1 MSQDPAPF
9 GNSFIDRFD
18 HTSLQENPAAWAH
31 SVERSMPAAL
41 MQTPPPTRDASSR
54 RKPQQPQIK
63 FATPSTAG
71 SRRKSGPS
79 ASWNRS
85 NTDHATLDVSPL
97 HFSPGFSPPE
107 SLPFGSTG
115 PATAPAQQHGNIFW
129 DPSATHDVDLS
140 FPSPTNNLFHQS
152 FYGTGDLGSMTQ
164 SSPLK
169 PRHSTVRPRQ
179 ARARIGGPL
188 DHSQRPQS
196 AQPHDTARSGADDAA
211 SFYDATSVD
220 PSMLWSGGF
229 DPMNQRES
237 LTISDYRPKNV
248 SQAGAPYKFHFD
260 ERKREKEDRQLRAS
274 LQKRAPSSSSSSDR
288 TLTLRRSLT
297 DSRACDSH
305 LTSRNS
311 STTSSSDLGDITN
324 NLQNVNVPRE
334 SSPLKRQ
341 KSSHQTPS
349 LVPAQTRKSVTL
361 TVDQKG
367 RAKTV
372 VRPIQGHNVAGGT
385 TGAKSPKENMTSF
398 NAASPPN
405 VRYSDS
411 VVATKPSESL
421 ESLSSSNAQEALR
434 QMKRERHL
442 RENRTSKHF

>member
-1 MSQDPAPF
+1 MSQDSAPF

-18 HTSLQENPAAWAH
+18 HTSLQENPAAW
-31 SVERSMPAAL
+31 VQPVDKSMPAAL
-41 MQTPPPTRDASSR
+41 MQTPPPTRDASAR

-63 FATPSTAG
+63 FATPSTTG

-85 NTDHATLDVSPL
+85 NADHATLDVSPL

-107 SLPFGSTG
+107 SLPFASTG
-115 PATAPAQQHGNIFW
+115 PATAPAQQHGRIFW
-129 DPSATHDVDLS
+129 DPSVTHDVDLS
-140 FPSPTNNLFHQS
+140 FPSPTNNLYHQS
-152 FYGTGDLGSMTQ
+152 FHGPGDLASLTQ

-169 PRHSTVRPRQ
+169 SRHSTVRPRQ
-179 ARARIGGPL
+179 ARARLGGPL
-188 DHSQRPQS
+188 DHSQRPLS
-196 AQPHDTARSGADDAA
+196 AQSSNVARSGKDDTA

-229 DPMNQRES
+229 DPLNQKES
-237 LTISDYRPKNV
+237 LTISDYKPKSV

-260 ERKREKEDRQLRAS
+260 ERRREKEDRQLRAS
-274 LQKRAPSSSSSSDR
+274 LQRNAPSSSSSSDR
-288 TLTLRRSLT
+288 TQTLRRSLT
-297 DSRACDSH
+297 DSRARNSH
-305 LTSRNS
+305 LSSRNS

-324 NLQNVNVPRE
+324 NLQNVIVPRE

-349 LVPAQTRKSVTL
+349 LGPTQTRKSVTL

-367 RAKTV
+367 RAKTI
-372 VRPIQGHNVAGGT
+372 VRPMQGHKVAIGL
-385 TGAKSPKENMTSF
+385 TGAKPPNENLTSF
-398 NAASPPN
+398 NAASSPN
-405 VRYSDS
+405 VRYDDS
-411 VVATKPSESL
+411 VVAAKPSESS
-421 ESLSSSNAQEALR
+421 ESLSSSNAQVALR

-442 RENRTSKHF
+442 REHCTSEYF